1 MPTFHLICTHLGLLC
16 HQVVELQPV
25 MCHRAAR
32 EDDSNHST
40 LEGILGVSGKRA
52 SINTDP
58 CCSREGDCGEMILTS
73 TLCVLV

>member
-32 EDDSNHST
+32 EGDSNHST
-40 LEGILGVSGKRA
+40 LEGILGVSGTRA
-52 SINTDP
+52 SIL
-58 CCSREGDCGEMILTS
+58 ILAG
-73 TLCVLV
+73 VVRVAA